1 MADVQWIKL
10 YTSFFDN
17 QKIRM
22 LRRRKDGD
30 SVVLFYL
37 FLLTIAGR
45 CNACGEMFFT
55 ENTPYN
61 PYILSQ
67 VFECTEEFVYHALNS
82 LSMVEMVELSETS
95 FRILDWEKHQNIE
108 GLERIRENG
117 RKRSQ
122 RFREK
127 QKMLTETTTPEGSNV
142 TVTLCNGAE
151 ENTEEIRKEQ
161 ITEESVQC
169 TTPVQEPVVVLTLPL
184 IGGKEYPVY
193 RKDID
198 CWQKAYPAINVDQE
212 LQNMKSKLIANPQK
226 RRTEEF
232 IVNSIINWLSIEQD
246 KKINNRTVAAPRTF
260 QPTEF

>member
-17 QKIRM
+17 HKIRL
-22 LRRRKDGD
+22 LRKAQDGD

-45 CNACGEMFFT
+45 CNANGEIYFT
-55 ENTPYN
+55 ENKPYN
-61 PYILSQ
+61 PYILSHE
-67 VFECTEEFVYHALNS
+67 FNCTEEFVNHALNS
-82 LSMVEMVELSETS
+82 LSILEMVELSETS

-122 RFREK
+122 RFRTK
-127 QKMLTETTTPEGSNV
+127 QKMLAETTTPEGSNV

-151 ENTEEIRKEQ
+151 ENTEKIRKEQ

-169 TTPVQEPVVVLTLPL
+169 TTPVQDPVVVLTLPL
-184 IGGKEYPVY
+184 IGGKEYPVT
-193 RKDID
+193 RDNVVF
-198 CWQKAYPAINVDQE
+198 WQDTYPAVNVDQQLRE
-212 LQNMKSKLIANPQK
+212 MKAWLIANPAK
-226 RRTEEF
+226 RKTEKGIANF
-232 IVNSIINWLSIEQD
+232 IINWLSKEQD
-246 KKINNRTVAAPRTF
+246 KGKSNRTEVALRTF